1 MKKITKLLCGILGV
15 AFLATGCATVGNIKN
30 NDSELIYNGNAAV
43 MVDGYLYYGN
53 AFTDINGDSFKNL
66 NNYKESAKLS
76 YLARLNTNIELA
88 AKTNDYSPKEVSKVA
103 EEVVGQENQFMFV
116 LGQYVYYTTPKKEQS
131 TNSDNK
137 LEYQFSYSTLC
148 RSKLNGDDRKELY
161 KTEAKITKIEAL
173 KYNGKYYIVFLAG
186 ENLVKM
192 ELGNK
197 VKTTTIATGV
207 NGIAIPKTYEKNK
220 EQSTLDWNGM
230 IYYTTARSVEDNTD
244 ISGTVLSKISVAG
257 GSASQVGF
265 KQGKTISLVGR
276 ERDVVFYTIDSKTYK
291 LDTNKVGQVDVTS
304 ENYKYYDAA
313 ISKIN
318 LVASSA
324 RELGYLF
331 TSNSNLVFKT
341 VAGESAVLKFES
353 DGTSISNI
361 AFVNGR
367 TIYLESATGLY
378 SADISNI
385 TITNGEQKTVECT
398 KIVTM
403 TAMHEGL
410 YSFDGKY
417 IYFYAQLEKENDED
431 KITETDGNYYLYR
444 TRVGGSD
451 KYSYEL
457 LGLTQTKERHS

>member
-116 LGQYVYYTTPKKEQS
+116 LGQYVYYTIPKKEQS

-186 ENLVKM
+186 ENLVKI
-192 ELGNK
+192 EIGRK
-197 VKTTTIATGV
+197 YKASTIATGV
-207 NGIAIPKTYEKNK
+207 TGIAIPKTYEKNK

-244 ISGTVLSKISVAG
+244 ISGTVMSKVSVEKGNAV
-257 GSASQVGF
+257 QVGF
-265 KQGKTISLVGR
+265 VQGKTISLVGR
-276 ERDVVFYTIDSKTYK
+276 ERDVIFYTIGSKTYK
-291 LDTNKVGQVDVTS
+291 LDTNKAGQVALDS
-304 ENYKYYDAA
+304 SSYEFYSAA
-313 ISKIN
+313 ISNIH

-324 RELGYLF
+324 RELGYIF
-331 TSNSNLVFKT
+331 SANSNLVYKK
-341 VAGESAVLKFES
+341 VEGESAVFKFES
-353 DGTSISNI
+353 NGTSVSNI

-367 TIYLESATGLY
+367 TIYLESVTGLY

-385 TITNGEQKTVECT
+385 TITNGEQKTIECT
-398 KIVTM
+398 EIVTM

-457 LGLTQTKERHS
+457 LGLTQAKERHS

>member
-30 NDSELIYNGNAAV
+30 SDNELIYNGNAAV

-53 AFTDINGDSFKNL
+53 SFADITADTFKNL
-66 NNYKESAKLS
+66 NDYKNSAKLS

-88 AKTNDYSPKEVSKVA
+88 ATSNNYSPKKVEKVA
-103 EEVVGQENQFMFV
+103 EEVVGQNNQFMFV

-161 KTEAKITKIEAL
+161 KTEAEITKIEVL
-173 KYNGKYYIVFLAG
+173 KYSGKYYIVFLAG
-186 ENLVKM
+186 ENLVKI

-197 VKTTTIATGV
+197 CKSSTIATGV
-207 NGIAIPKTYEKNK
+207 SGVAIPKTYEKNK
-220 EQSTLDWNGM
+220 EQSSLDWNGM

-244 ISGTVLSKISVAG
+244 ISGTVMSKVSVYG
-257 GSASQVGF
+257 GDSSQVGF
-265 KQGKTISLVGR
+265 IQGKTISIVGR
-276 ERDVVFYTIDSKTYK
+276 ERDVVFYTIGSKTYK
-291 LDTNKVGQVDVTS
+291 LDTNKAGQVALDSTS
-304 ENYKYYDAA
+304 YEFYNAA
-313 ISKIN
+313 ASNIY

-324 RELGYLF
+324 RELGYIF
-331 TSNSNLVFKT
+331 TANSNIVYKN
-341 VAGESAVLKFES
+341 VAGDSAVLKFES
-353 DGTSISNI
+353 EGTSIANI

-367 TIYLESATGLY
+367 TVYLESVTGLY
-378 SADISNI
+378 SADISNL
-385 TITNGEQKTVECT
+385 TITNGEQKTFECE

-403 TAMHEGL
+403 TAIHEGL

-417 IYFYAQLEKENDED
+417 IYFYAQLENVKDDET
-431 KITETDGNYYLYR
+431 ITETDGNYYLYR

-457 LGLTQTKERHS
+457 LGLTQTAERHS